1 MTKKDYLIK
10 VLERIWDARPLWKV
24 LLVLWKNWE
33 LSDEIIDSL
42 IWFMEEELEKTKDL
56 VKQKKIREWIEFF
69 RRMKDMEEKEK
80 MEDERRLMEMEDIMD
95 DDDILKNI

>member
-69 RRMKDMEEKEK
+69 RRMKELEAKEK
-80 MEDERRLMEMEDIMD
+80 MENNMRLSEIEDLIDDE
-95 DDDILKNI
+95 DILKNI